1 MYTFCN
7 PTPKFQFTY
16 SQVFVMNF
24 SCDSG
29 WHYMSL
35 NFSSHKT
42 HGHKRSWQLKETK
55 KKTDISHP
63 NTLIKLG
70 KKKIDCLKNK
80 NFVQDS

>member
-1 MYTFCN
+1 
-7 PTPKFQFTY
+7 
-16 SQVFVMNF
+16 
-24 SCDSG
+24 
-29 WHYMSL
+29 MSL

-42 HGHKRSWQLKETK
+42 HGHKRSSQLKETK

-80 NFVQDS
+80 NFVQDSYYVWYSNINTPIPIPLPKSHAREM